1 MTIETE
7 DLTAFGIMLCD
18 QSIVVG
24 KLHTPAPAH
33 DKAVTKE
40 LNGTTGLGE
49 IVTTRV
55 EHIATTSDLARIRI
69 DIQTQYPCALWIM
82 AVAVVKNG

>member
-1 MTIETE
+1 MAVETE
-7 DLTAFGIMLCD
+7 DLAAFSIMLRD
-18 QSIVVG
+18 QTIIIG
-24 KLHTPAPAH
+24 ELHSPAPAH
-33 DKAVTKE
+33 DKAVAKE
-40 LNGTTGLGE
+40 LYGTTGLGE